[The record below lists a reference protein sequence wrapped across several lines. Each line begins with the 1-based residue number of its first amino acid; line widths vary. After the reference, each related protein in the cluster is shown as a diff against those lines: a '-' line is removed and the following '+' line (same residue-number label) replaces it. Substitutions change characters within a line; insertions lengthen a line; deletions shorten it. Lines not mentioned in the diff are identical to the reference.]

1 MNLRKEVL
9 IRGEAGEGA
18 KGKVSG
24 QIFGEQQLMDDAI
37 TTLKGR
43 IDGLREV
50 LRPVMRAEPDNKGED
65 QGITTAMAPVA
76 AAICVSRA
84 RVEGIIAEIDHIY
97 DRLELPK

>member
-1 MNLRKEVL
+1 MNLRKEGP
-9 IRGEAGEGA
+9 IRGAAGEGA

-50 LRPVMRAEPDNKGED
+50 LRPVMRAEPDNESED
-65 QGITTAMAPVA
+65 QCITTAMAPVA

>member
-1 MNLRKEVL
+1 MNLRKEVP
-9 IRGEAGEGA
+9 IRGAAGEGA

-24 QIFGEQQLMDDAI
+24 QIFCAQQLMDDTI

-43 IDGLREV
+43 IDVLREV
-50 LRPVMRAEPDNKGED
+50 LRPVMREEPDNESEV
-65 QGITTAMAPVA
+65 QCITAMAPVA

>member
-1 MNLRKEVL
+1 MNLRKEVP
-9 IRGEAGEGA
+9 IRGAAGEGE

>member
-1 MNLRKEVL
+1 MNLRKEVP
-9 IRGEAGEGA
+9 IMGAAGEGA

-24 QIFGEQQLMDDAI
+24 QIFGEQQLMDDTI

-50 LRPVMRAEPDNKGED
+50 LRPVMRAEPDNESED
-65 QGITTAMAPVA
+65 QGIIAMAPVA
-76 AAICVSRA
+76 EAICVSRA

>member
-1 MNLRKEVL
+1 MNLRKEVP
-9 IRGEAGEGA
+9 IRGAAGEGA

-37 TTLKGR
+37 TTLKRR

-50 LRPVMRAEPDNKGED
+50 LRPVMRAEPDNESED
-65 QGITTAMAPVA
+65 QDITAMAPVA

>member
-1 MNLRKEVL
+1 MNLRKEGP
-9 IRGEAGEGA
+9 IRGAAGEGA
-18 KGKVSG
+18 KVKVSG

-37 TTLKGR
+37 TTLKRR
-43 IDGLREV
+43 IDVLREV
-50 LRPVMRAEPDNKGED
+50 LRPAMREEPDNKSED
-65 QGITTAMAPVA
+65 QCITSMAPVA

>member
-1 MNLRKEVL
+1 MNLRKEVP
-9 IRGEAGEGA
+9 IRGAAGEGA
-18 KGKVSG
+18 KGNVYG
-24 QIFGEQQLMDDAI
+24 QIFCEQQLMDDTI

-50 LRPVMRAEPDNKGED
+50 LSPVMREEPDNESED
-65 QGITTAMAPVA
+65 QGITAMAPVA

>member
-1 MNLRKEVL
+1 MKLRKEVP
-9 IRGEAGEGA
+9 IRGAAGEGA

-24 QIFGEQQLMDDAI
+24 QIFGEQQLMDDTI
-37 TTLKGR
+37 TTLKRR

-50 LRPVMRAEPDNKGED
+50 LMPVMREEPDNESED
-65 QGITTAMAPVA
+65 QCITSMAPVA

>member
-1 MNLRKEVL
+1 MNLRKEEP
-9 IRGEAGEGA
+9 IRGAAGEGA

-50 LRPVMRAEPDNKGED
+50 LRPVMRAELDNKGED

>member
-1 MNLRKEVL
+1 MNLRKEVP
-9 IRGEAGEGA
+9 IRGAAGEGE

-37 TTLKGR
+37 TTLKRR

-50 LRPVMRAEPDNKGED
+50 LRPVMREEPDNKGED
-65 QGITTAMAPVA
+65 QGITSMAPVA